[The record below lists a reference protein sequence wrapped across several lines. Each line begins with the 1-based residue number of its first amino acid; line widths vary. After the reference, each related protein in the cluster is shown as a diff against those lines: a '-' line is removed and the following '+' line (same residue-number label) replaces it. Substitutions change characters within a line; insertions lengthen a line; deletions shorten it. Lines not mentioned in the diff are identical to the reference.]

1 MGRRKRGV
9 AIFYWDDQRQKKR
22 KGFGPRAEAGG
33 NILAFGGPSSSIL
46 QPSSVALQLE
56 RRWESKE
63 DCCRERKRAGAWQRR
78 GWIGEEEGKKEDED
92 DRKMLAMFCLSPVA
106 KSGVEGN
113 CSDDGVKT
121 TWGHQERGTSSAAGA
136 ANRYLQWGVGPGLGL
151 AVLTISGPDTGQEQR
166 IGTSSSFFK

>member
-1 MGRRKRGV
+1 
-9 AIFYWDDQRQKKR
+9 
-22 KGFGPRAEAGG
+22 
-33 NILAFGGPSSSIL
+33 
-46 QPSSVALQLE
+46 
-56 RRWESKE
+56 
-63 DCCRERKRAGAWQRR
+63 
-78 GWIGEEEGKKEDED
+78 
-92 DRKMLAMFCLSPVA
+92 MLAMFCLSPVA

-136 ANRYLQWGVGPGLGL
+136 ANRYLQWGRGVGPGLGL